1 MNALNR
7 VVRLQQI
14 RLAGAGASAA
24 HIDASHGSLFTAVN
38 DGDAGVLTRDVTDRK
53 AHVGESLHGANP

>member
-14 RLAGAGASAA
+14 RLAGAWTAA
-24 HIDASHGSLFTAVN
+24 PHVDAGHGTLFTAVN
-38 DGDAGVLTRDVTDRK
+38 DGDAGILTRHVANGK
-53 AHVGESLHGANP
+53 AHAGKSLHGANP